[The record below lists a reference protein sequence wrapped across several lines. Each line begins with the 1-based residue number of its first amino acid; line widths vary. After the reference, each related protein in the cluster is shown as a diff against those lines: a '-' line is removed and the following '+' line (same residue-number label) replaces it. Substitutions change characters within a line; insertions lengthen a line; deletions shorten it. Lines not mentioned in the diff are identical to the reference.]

1 MSSMGVWL
9 LKAGRAFSLPPRFPR
24 TSSALAK
31 APGAGASEVARRSGH
46 VSEATTHVTCS
57 LSPALGLRGLRGRRV
72 GTAVA
77 SLGKG
82 PAFRGA
88 EFSP

>member
-1 MSSMGVWL
+1 MGVWL